1 MSEFSKLKKDEVVGV
16 ADDLK
21 AELATKNEEIDLLKT
36 DFQKQM
42 EEMKQMI
49 ATMASNQQAPKQQY
63 GLQKEPTVDL
73 TCYLLGKNSI
83 SIDKETV
90 VQFES
95 CGSVE
100 DLTVSEIKAL
110 IKFGK
115 NKSLFSDGLL
125 VIEDEEANSALKVKP
140 RRVMTDEYIVSVF
153 TLEQKEF
160 LEELKVIT
168 NNKSSSP
175 ATHSF
180 IYRSAYLYGKG
191 KIQGMSKD
199 LSDTFKDY
207 FGKGIADVFI
217 DDDIL

>member
-1 MSEFSKLKKDEVVGV
+1 MSEFSKLKKDDVVSV
-16 ADDLK
+16 ADDLTI
-21 AELATKNEEIDLLKT
+21 ELATKNEEIDLLKT

-49 ATMASNQQAPKQQY
+49 ADMASSQKAPKQQF
-63 GLQKEPTVDL
+63 GLQKEPTLDV
-73 TCYLLGKNSI
+73 TCYLLGRNNI

-100 DLTVSEIKAL
+100 DLTHSEIKAL
-110 IKFGK
+110 LKFGK

-125 VIEDEEANSALKVKP
+125 VIEDKEASSALKVKP
-140 RRVMTDEYIVSVF
+140 RRIMTDDYIISVF
-153 TLEQKEF
+153 NLENKEF

-180 IYRSAYLYGKG
+180 VYRSAYLYGKG
-191 KIQGMSKD
+191 EIKGLGKE
-199 LSDTFKDY
+199 LADTFKDY
-207 FGKGIADVFI
+207 LGKGIADVYI